1 MATSN
6 NNPDS
11 GQAGH
16 PAALVPTSATLL
28 LTPLRA
34 AVPAEGG
41 ALEVLVRVQ
50 APQRPPQPGGQAHQR
65 MPLRLALVVD
75 RSGSMSGEPLQ
86 EALRCVQ
93 HIGSLLQ
100 PDDQLAVVL
109 YDDHVQVPMPL
120 ARAPGAQAVQT
131 ALAGVDSGGSTDLHA
146 GWETGAR
153 ELVAG
158 TAGAISRVVLLSDGQ
173 ANHGLTD
180 TTAIASECAQWL
192 QRGVST
198 TTVGLGRGFN
208 EELMVAMAQAG
219 GGQQYY
225 GQRAEDL
232 YDAFDEELSL
242 LQAMML
248 RQLRVKPVLAPGV
261 LAEPLGLVTA
271 DAAGWMPLP
280 DLAWGA
286 QAWMLLRLHVAAD
299 PGNATGGAPGQ
310 GAAQA
315 RQRTLLGLSLQAQD
329 MDGAVVALHAAPLML
344 PVLPAAEIARLPV
357 DETVARRLQEI
368 GFAEL

>member
-28 LTPLRA
+28 LTPLPA

-198 TTVGLGRGFN
+198 TTGISRRVRDWYTVYCPSLILSAR
-208 EELMVAMAQAG
+208 AQT
-219 GGQQYY
+219 
-225 GQRAEDL
+225 RAR
-232 YDAFDEELSL
+232 S
-242 LQAMML
+242 
-248 RQLRVKPVLAPGV
+248 
-261 LAEPLGLVTA
+261 
-271 DAAGWMPLP
+271 
-280 DLAWGA
+280 
-286 QAWMLLRLHVAAD
+286 
-299 PGNATGGAPGQ
+299 
-310 GAAQA
+310 
-315 RQRTLLGLSLQAQD
+315 S
-329 MDGAVVALHAAPLML
+329 
-344 PVLPAAEIARLPV
+344 PAATRARTGMRSRPTWISV
-357 DETVARRLQEI
+357 SGCAIRL
-368 GFAEL
+368 